1 MPFVPLV
8 NRTAFTFYSGA
19 MLPETL
25 AAACAELGYPA
36 AGLCDR
42 DGLYAAVRFYKAARA
57 AGIKPVLGAEI
68 TGGGYRERAGE
79 LRSWRAAGAEKSE
92 LESWRTGELGRKE
105 PWNGPSGKREQSG
118 ELAPSRHLPS
128 SSDLQISSSPA
139 PRARA
144 SLFAFARD
152 SEGYSRLC
160 RLITRRNLDPD
171 RFDRVRECAAA
182 TEGGHVALVASDV
195 PLLYALKKAGARS
208 PPGAGGGEGGLFAR
222 LSGDSKADA
231 DARAVADWLK
241 LPCIAAPPA
250 FFPGP
255 SGYAIHRVLRAAK
268 HLRPEAG
275 PGEYLLPPEEA
286 ERRFAGGGARATALD
301 AAGELA
307 ASCDLTLPLGDWLL
321 PHPPIPAGETEAG
334 KLRALAYAGLA
345 RRVRNVS
352 MAYIERLERELEV
365 IVRLGFAG
373 YFLVV
378 EDIARFARD
387 QGIPNIGRGSGASSL
402 VSYCLFMTH
411 VDPVAEGLY
420 FERFLNP
427 GRRNPPD
434 IDLDFSWRE
443 RDHVI
448 RHVYDTYGDENVCM
462 IATHNTFSARS
473 GFREVGKALSV
484 PEEEIGVIA
493 RAIPHT
499 SFEHFTE
506 ALAARPESRRAPLKE
521 RPWQDLLE
529 VARWI
534 DGFPRHLSVHCGG
547 VVVSPVP
554 LTRRLSLERAAKGVA
569 ITQCDMVDV
578 EELGLVK
585 IDLLG
590 NRSLGVLV
598 DAVAAVKDRTGQ
610 APPIFPPE
618 RTYDDPETNA
628 VISQGRSMGCFYIES
643 PGMRLLLQR
652 LKTRTFPDL
661 TAVSS
666 IIRPG
671 VSESGM
677 MEAYVKRRLGEE
689 SAQYAAPELEPI
701 LRETFGVMV
710 YQEDVIRVAHEF
722 VGLSLA
728 EADSLRRTM
737 SGKYRSHAEMES
749 LTGSFFEK
757 GRERGIGALVL
768 AQLWAQIKSFA
779 GYAFCKAHSASFA
792 QLSYQVAYLKAH
804 HPAEFFA
811 ALVNNQGGFY
821 GTAAYVEEARRWG
834 MEILPPDVNASG
846 SDFAGKGRLLR
857 CGFFTL
863 RGLRPSALDA
873 LFEERG
879 EGPYRS
885 FADLCS
891 RLRRRFTLAE
901 VEVLVR
907 AGACDDF
914 GFDRG
919 VLLGLLRSGEAGVST
934 MRNREPESQRRG
946 ERRVSSLGFHG
957 SLIHADSTSL
967 SLAETLAGEV
977 RTLGYATTAHPLTPL
992 LEWAAGRGYTH
1003 AMSLAVKAGET
1014 ARVWGQVIT
1023 YKRISTR
1030 KTKEG
1035 MAFATL
1041 EDPTGLTELVFFP
1054 RAYQAFGEL
1063 ITSGRPLVVEG
1074 RAEDD
1079 RGGLTLAVSRAWA
1092 IRGVVVPKPVREEAT
1107 AEGAA

>member
-1 MPFVPLV
+1 MPFAPLV

-19 MLPETL
+19 MLPEVL
-25 AAACAELGYPA
+25 AAACADRGYGA

-42 DGLYAAVRFYKAARA
+42 DGLYAAVRFYKAAKK
-57 AGIKPVLGAEI
+57 AGIRPVLGAEI
-68 TGGGYRERAGE
+68 TGTAFGISDFGFGKEITG
-79 LRSWRAAGAEKSE
+79 
-92 LESWRTGELGRKE
+92 RTRPTGSCN
-105 PWNGPSGKREQSG
+105 PQS
-118 ELAPSRHLPS
+118 
-128 SSDLQISSSPA
+128 QIPNPQSP
-139 PRARA
+139 
-144 SLFAFARD
+144 LFVFART

-160 RLITRRNLDPD
+160 SLITRRNLDPE
-171 RFDRVRECAAA
+171 RFDRVKECAAA
-182 TEGGHVALVASDV
+182 SEGGHVALLASD
-195 PLLYALKKAGARS
+195 PALLYALKKT
-208 PPGAGGGEGGLFAR
+208 GAGREGLFAR
-222 LSGDSKADA
+222 LSGDPKADA
-231 DARAVADWLK
+231 GARAAAGWLG
-241 LPCIAAPPA
+241 LPLVAAPA
-250 FFPGP
+250 AYFPKP
-255 SGYAIHRVLRAAK
+255 EGYAVHRVLRAAK
-268 HLRPEAG
+268 HLPPEAAST
-275 PGEYLLPPEEA
+275 EHLLSPHEA
-286 ERRFAGGGARATALD
+286 AERFAGDRSALE

-307 ASCDLTLPLGDWLL
+307 LSCDVALPLGDWLL
-321 PHPPIPAGETEAG
+321 PRAPLPSGETEAG

-352 MAYIERLERELEV
+352 MAYLERLERELEV

-378 EDIARFARD
+378 EDIARFARS

-448 RHVYDTYGDENVCM
+448 RHVYETYGDDSVCM

-473 GFREVGKALSV
+473 GFREVGKALGV

-499 SFEHFTE
+499 SFEHFAE
-506 ALAARPESRRAPLKE
+506 AVASRPESRKAPLRE

-547 VVVSPVP
+547 VVVSPIP
-554 LTRRLSLERAAKGVA
+554 LTRRLSLERAAKGIA

-590 NRSLGVLV
+590 NRSLGVLA
-598 DAVAAVKDRTGQ
+598 DAVAAVKDHTGKE
-610 APPIFPPE
+610 PPVFPPE
-618 RTYDDPETNA
+618 RTYADAETND
-628 VISQGRSMGCFYIES
+628 VISRGRSMGCFYIES
-643 PGMRLLLQR
+643 PGMRLLLKR
-652 LKTRTFPDL
+652 LETRTFPDL

-689 SAQYAAPELEPI
+689 PPQYAAPELEPI
-701 LRETFGVMV
+701 LRGTFGVMV

-728 EADSLRRTM
+728 EADSLRRAM
-737 SGKYRSHAEMES
+737 SGKYRSRAEMES

-757 GRERGIGALVL
+757 GRERGIGEGVL
-768 AQLWAQIKSFA
+768 AELWAQIRSFA

-821 GTAAYVEEARRWG
+821 SAAAYVEEARRWG
-834 MEILPPDVNASG
+834 LAVLPPDVNASEM
-846 SDFAGKGRLLR
+846 DFAGKGRLLR

-863 RGLRPSALDA
+863 RGVRPQVLDA

-885 FADLCS
+885 FGDLCA
-891 RLRRRFTLAE
+891 RLRRRVHPKE
-901 VEVLVR
+901 IEVLVR
-907 AGACDDF
+907 AGGCDSF
-914 GFDRG
+914 GRDRG
-919 VLLGLLRSGEAGVST
+919 ELLALLRSRDAVIGAA
-934 MRNREPESQRRG
+934 RARETESQRTR
-946 ERRVSSLGFHG
+946 ESENEDLPG
-957 SLIHADSTSL
+957 SAVHAGRKPL
-967 SLAETLAGEV
+967 SLAELLSGEV
-977 RTLGYATTAHPLTPL
+977 RALGYATTAHPLTPL
-992 LEWAAGRGYTH
+992 MEWAEERGY
-1003 AMSLAVKAGET
+1003 ASAADLPGWAGQT
-1014 ARVWGQVIT
+1014 VRVWGQVIT
-1023 YKRISTR
+1023 YKRIPTR

-1054 RAYQAFGEL
+1054 KAYGRFGEL
-1063 ITSGRPLVVEG
+1063 VTAGRPLVVEG
-1074 RAEDD
+1074 KAEDD

-1092 IRGVVVPKPVREEAT
+1092 VRGVAVPKPVQERPAAGGEEVA
-1107 AEGAA
+1107 